1 MFNELRRSFRPSRL
15 RCLVFGHDDT
25 LAREPKRLFLRCDLC
40 GRQTRGWTIG
50 PPPGTAE
57 RPGPSRS
64 MTSRRPHRLGTEAA
78 ARG

>member
-1 MFNELRRSFRPSRL
+1 MLNELRRSFRPSIL
-15 RCLVFGHDDT
+15 RCLLFGHDDT

-57 RPGPSRS
+57 RLVSSRN
-64 MTSRRPHRLGTEAA
+64 MTSRRPRRLGTEVT

>member
-1 MFNELRRSFRPSRL
+1 MLNELLRSLRPSTL
-15 RCLVFGHDDT
+15 RCLLLGHDDMI
-25 LAREPKRLFLRCDLC
+25 AREPKRLFLRCDLC

-57 RPGPSRS
+57 RVVSSRHV
-64 MTSRRPHRLGTEAA
+64 TSRRPHRLGTEGT